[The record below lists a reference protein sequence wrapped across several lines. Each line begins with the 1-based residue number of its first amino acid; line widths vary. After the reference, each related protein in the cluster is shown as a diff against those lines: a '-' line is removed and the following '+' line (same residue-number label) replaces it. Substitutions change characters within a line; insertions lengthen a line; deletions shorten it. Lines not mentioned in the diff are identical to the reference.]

1 MTNSDLNKSSLKLIL
16 LEFNIWF
23 KYFLSKWKS
32 LLLIGFIGGGI
43 GLLISFLVSP
53 KYVSRVSFVVEDSKA
68 GGGAGIAALAGQFG
82 FDIGGIGG
90 GGLFSGDNVL
100 IFLKSEKLCR
110 EVLMTPYGQNTN
122 FVLAD
127 KYAEVTR
134 LKSKWRSLKKI
145 GEINF
150 SKFQNKQLPR
160 LEDSL
165 LQEIIRKEILE
176 TDLLIFKPD
185 KKASFIEVRVTMKD
199 ELLSKL
205 FSDRLVKIATQR
217 YIESKNKVRV
227 LNVEILQRRADSL
240 ASILNDKV
248 YISASTSQSLIDINP
263 ALKSALVGS
272 EILARDKTMVST
284 IFAEVVKNLEISKT
298 ILSQFTP
305 VIQIVDE
312 STLPLEVKKF
322 RKLTTSCLTSLFIVL
337 AYMVY
342 LFIIKWW
349 KSHE

>member
-1 MTNSDLNKSSLKLIL
+1 
-16 LEFNIWF
+16 
-23 KYFLSKWKS
+23 
-32 LLLIGFIGGGI
+32 
-43 GLLISFLVSP
+43 
-53 KYVSRVSFVVEDSKA
+53 
-68 GGGAGIAALAGQFG
+68 
-82 FDIGGIGG
+82 
-90 GGLFSGDNVL
+90 
-100 IFLKSEKLCR
+100 
-110 EVLMTPYGQNTN
+110 MTPYGQNTN
-122 FVLAD
+122 LVLAD
-127 KYAEVTR
+127 KYAEVTK
-134 LKSKWRSLKKI
+134 LKSKWRSSNKI
-145 GEINF
+145 GEISF

-165 LQEIIRKEILE
+165 LQDIIRKEILE
-176 TDLLIFKPD
+176 TDLLVFKPD

-217 YIESKNKVRV
+217 YIESKNRVRV
-227 LNVEILQRRADSL
+227 LNVDILQRRADSL
-240 ASILNDKV
+240 AAILNNKV

-322 RKLTTSCLTSLFIVL
+322 RKLTTSCLTGLFIVL

-349 KSHE
+349 NSHD